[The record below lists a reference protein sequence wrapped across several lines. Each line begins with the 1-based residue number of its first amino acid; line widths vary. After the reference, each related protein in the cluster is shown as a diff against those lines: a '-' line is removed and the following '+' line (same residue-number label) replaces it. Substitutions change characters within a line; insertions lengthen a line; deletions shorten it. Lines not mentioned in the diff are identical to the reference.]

1 MSGVFTM
8 RPDMSKIIV
17 ERPRRGSRL
26 RNHKSAL
33 ALDPRRIG
41 DDAYIDPPAPRRSG
55 EKSLNENLAPLR
67 RYLESN
73 VGRPWSKV
81 YAEIRATLDSRK
93 ATGLHILQH
102 LRDFVAVDTWLD
114 GRTVMV
120 WGTRWLMPTEP
131 VTGLYVHP
139 VSGLLRRAPDR
150 EKTRSSRPVT
160 QLALEPNVICSLVNG
175 VWYRFEYAEHDPD
188 DIAEVVRF
196 HAETPK
202 RNQKYGLEAP
212 GDRRMIRYR
221 DLPAANARYLVSRRQ
236 CSRHEISE
244 IDLRVL
250 KISRKLKRR

>member
-1 MSGVFTM
+1 MSGVSTM

-26 RNHKSAL
+26 RNGKSAL
-33 ALDPRRIG
+33 TLDPCRVA
-41 DDAYIDPPAPRRSG
+41 DDAYIDPPAPRHSR
-55 EKSLNENLAPLR
+55 EKGLNENLAPLR

-73 VGRPWSKV
+73 VGRPRSKV

-102 LRDFVAVDTWLD
+102 LFDYVEGDTWLD

-120 WGTRWLMPTEP
+120 WEWCQAKP

-196 HAETPK
+196 HADKPK
-202 RNQKYGLEAP
+202 RNQEYGLEAS
-212 GDRRMIRYR
+212 GDRRIIRYR
-221 DLPAANARYLVSRRQ
+221 DLPPASARYLASRRQ
-236 CSRHEISE
+236 CSLDEISE
-244 IDLRVL
+244 IGLRVL
-250 KISRKLKRR
+250 KNSRKLSRG

>member
-1 MSGVFTM
+1 M

-17 ERPRRGSRL
+17 ERPRSGSRL

-33 ALDPRRIG
+33 TLDPGRIA
-41 DDAYIDPPAPRRSG
+41 DDAYIDPPGPTRSG
-55 EKSLNENLAPLR
+55 EKSLNENLSPLR
-67 RYLESN
+67 RYLQSN

-102 LRDFVAVDTWLD
+102 LRDFVEVDTWLD

-120 WGTRWLMPTEP
+120 WKWRQAKP

-150 EKTRSSRPVT
+150 EKTRSSKPVT
-160 QLALEPNVICSLVNG
+160 HLALEPNIVCSLVDG
-175 VWYRFEYAEHDPD
+175 VWYRFEYAEHAPD

-196 HAETPK
+196 HADRPV
-202 RNQKYGLEAP
+202 RNRKYGLQAQ
-212 GDRRMIRYR
+212 GDRRVIRYR
-221 DLPAANARYLVSRRQ
+221 DLPPANARYLVRRRQ
-236 CSRHEISE
+236 CARHEISE

-250 KISRKLKRR
+250 KISRKLRRG

>member
-1 MSGVFTM
+1 M
-8 RPDMSKIIV
+8 RPDMSKIVV
-17 ERPRRGSRL
+17 ERPRHGSRL

-33 ALDPRRIG
+33 TLDPRRIA
-41 DDAYIDPPAPRRSG
+41 DDAYIDPAEPRQAG
-55 EKSLNENLAPLR
+55 EKWLNETLSPLR

-102 LRDFVAVDTWLD
+102 LHDFVDCDTWLD

-120 WGTRWLMPTEP
+120 WGNGWPRRPQP

-139 VSGLLRRAPDR
+139 VSGLLRQTPPR
-150 EKTRSSRPVT
+150 EKIRRSKPVT
-160 QLALEPNVICSLVNG
+160 ELSLEANVICRLVDG

-196 HAETPK
+196 HADQPA
-202 RNQKYGLEAP
+202 RNRKYGLQAP
-212 GDRRMIRYR
+212 GDRRVIRYR
-221 DLPAANARYLVSRRQ
+221 DLPPASARYLVHRRQ
-236 CSRHEISE
+236 CARHEISE

-250 KISRKLKRR
+250 KISRKLKRG

>member
-1 MSGVFTM
+1 M
-8 RPDMSKIIV
+8 RSDMSKIIV

-33 ALDPRRIG
+33 ALDPRRIA
-41 DDAYIDPPAPRRSG
+41 DDTYIDPPKPRHSG

-102 LRDFVAVDTWLD
+102 LFDFVAVDTWLD

-120 WGTRWLMPTEP
+120 WGSGWPRRTQP

-139 VSGLLRRAPDR
+139 VSGLLRNAPHRA
-150 EKTRSSRPVT
+150 KTHLAKPVT
-160 QLALEPNVICSLVNG
+160 ELRLEANVACRLVDG

-196 HAETPK
+196 HMDQPA
-202 RNQKYGLEAP
+202 RNREYGLQAP
-212 GDRRMIRYR
+212 GDRRIIRYR
-221 DLPAANARYLVSRRQ
+221 DLPAADARYLASRRQ
-236 CSRHEISE
+236 CARHEISE

-250 KISRKLKRR
+250 EISRRLKRG

>member
-26 RNHKSAL
+26 RNGKSAL
-33 ALDPRRIG
+33 TLDPCRVA
-41 DDAYIDPPAPRRSG
+41 DDAYIDPPAPRHSR

-81 YAEIRATLDSRK
+81 YSEVRATLDSRK

-114 GRTVMV
+114 GRTVMM
-120 WGTRWLMPTEP
+120 WGRWSIWTQP

-139 VSGLLRRAPDR
+139 VPGLLRRAPDP
-150 EKTRSSRPVT
+150 EKPRRSRPVT
-160 QLALEPNVICSLVNG
+160 ELSLEANVVCRLVNG
-175 VWYRFEYAEHDPD
+175 VWYRFEYAERDPD
-188 DIAEVVRF
+188 DIAEVARF
-196 HAETPK
+196 HADQPA
-202 RNQKYGLEAP
+202 RNEKYGLRAP
-212 GDRRMIRYR
+212 G
-221 DLPAANARYLVSRRQ
+221 
-236 CSRHEISE
+236 
-244 IDLRVL
+244 
-250 KISRKLKRR
+250 